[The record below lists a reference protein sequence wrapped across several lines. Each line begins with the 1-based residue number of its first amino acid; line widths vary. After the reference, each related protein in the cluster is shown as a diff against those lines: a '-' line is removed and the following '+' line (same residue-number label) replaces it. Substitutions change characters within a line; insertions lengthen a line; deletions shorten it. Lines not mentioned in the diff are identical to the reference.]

1 MGQYFERR
9 DATVGAVRRSCSD
22 FAKMRM
28 HSQGRTVQVREP
40 PGAALLPLPR
50 LAAYSFLSDAR
61 KTSSW
66 NRPQTQAI

>member
-1 MGQYFERR
+1 
-9 DATVGAVRRSCSD
+9 
-22 FAKMRM
+22 MRM

>member
-1 MGQYFERR
+1 
-9 DATVGAVRRSCSD
+9 
-22 FAKMRM
+22 MRV

-40 PGAALLPLPR
+40 PDAALLPLHV
-50 LAAYSFLSDAR
+50 AAYSFPPDAR